1 MTLKFTP
8 PKEEQ
13 KKFPRYASYSAGTMK
28 THGGLGF
35 AKNSLNNR
43 MWVRESDST
52 GEIPYYSRMLVT
64 THSFILEMVS
74 GEYFVLYEIKPGLT
88 KEQLPWMKEFF
99 HVGYGGWSL
108 VEEYKDNSYYGPKL
122 RAGEYRTAFRPVQ
135 MTKEEYAD
143 WRIKVELERRG
154 LTEDLTPFQ

>member
-1 MTLKFTP
+1 MTLKFIP

-43 MWVRESDST
+43 MWVRESDPT
-52 GEIPYYSRMLVT
+52 GELPYYNRKLVT
-64 THSFILEMVS
+64 THSFILELIG
-74 GEYFVLYEIKPGLT
+74 GEYFTLYEIKPGLT
-88 KEQLPWMKEFF
+88 KNELPWMKEFF
-99 HVGYGGWSL
+99 SNGYGWSL
-108 VEEYKDNSYYGPKL
+108 VSDFKDSSYYGPKL
-122 RAGEYRTAFRPVQ
+122 AKGEYRTSFRPVQ

-143 WRIKVELERRG
+143 WRINVELERRG
-154 LTEDLTPFQ
+154 LHQNPYHE